1 MFEFCWFS
9 TAAIDWKSTKGNNNL
24 ALMKPQYPKN
34 AKNFVSNSL
43 SWKCTF
49 IVLSKWDKF
58 KLSTNKQNRSPS
70 SELKP
75 YYVFL
80 VFFLFVWLFVFIV
93 FFKLTSWRIWKRKKK
108 KIGLWLEIKKNNKT
122 GFRSEE
128 LVIQEPFSIYAHCL
142 LDCNTQT
149 QHTLQFGRQLITWQ
163 GRKKI
168 LRWNYKIMDFSIDF
182 SCASFNNIEEIVV
195 YLSLF
200 S

>member
-75 YYVFL
+75 YYIFL
-80 VFFLFVWLFVFIV
+80 FFVCLFVCFYCFFLADFMKNL
-93 FFKLTSWRIWKRKKK
+93 KEEKKENRS
-108 KIGLWLEIKKNNKT
+108 LWLEIKKKNNKT

-128 LVIQEPFSIYAHCL
+128 QVI
-142 LDCNTQT
+142 
-149 QHTLQFGRQLITWQ
+149 
-163 GRKKI
+163 
-168 LRWNYKIMDFSIDF
+168 
-182 SCASFNNIEEIVV
+182 
-195 YLSLF
+195 
-200 S
+200 